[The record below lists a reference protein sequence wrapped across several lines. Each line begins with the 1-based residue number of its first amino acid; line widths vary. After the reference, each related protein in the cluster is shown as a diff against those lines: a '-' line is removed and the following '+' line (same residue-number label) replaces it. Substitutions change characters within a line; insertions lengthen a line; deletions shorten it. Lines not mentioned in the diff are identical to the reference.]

1 MKMLII
7 DDDKSELDLLECS
20 LERHPG
26 LQLVRASGPETGLAA
41 LRSMASASAVPMALV
56 DWKLGEETAE
66 GFIREVRGDAALR
79 HAIVL
84 IFSSAPGLPVE
95 EAYRSGATGF
105 IVKPIGLEETGR
117 LLAALA
123 SLAGALEP
131 PLPAAGAVL
140 S

>member
-1 MKMLII
+1 MKILII
-7 DDDKSELDLLECS
+7 DDDSTELDLLDGS
-20 LERHPG
+20 LDSCPG
-26 LQLVRASGPETGLAA
+26 LQLVRASGPEAGLAA
-41 LRSMASASAVPMALV
+41 LRALARSGAVPMALV
-56 DWKLGEETAE
+56 DWTLGDTTAE
-66 GFIREVRGDAALR
+66 GFIRAVRSDPALR

-117 LLAALA
+117 LLASLA
-123 SLAGALEP
+123 SLCGALEP
-131 PLPAAGAVL
+131 PLRSPGGVP